1 MASKMQ
7 EDVIYNCD
15 CIEGMKDLPDE
26 SIDCVLTDPPYL
38 YLKNQK
44 LDRQFD
50 EKAFFEQVKRV
61 LKPNAFIIL
70 FGRGTS
76 FYRWNTMLADL
87 GFTFKEEIVWNKGY
101 CTSPLMNLSRV
112 HETVSMHT
120 KGNGTVKK
128 CKIPYLEMKGNDI
141 PSILQ
146 DIKRMSVLINN
157 PKSLKAVKDFLANNQ
172 VPLMRSMSCGSNEKT
187 IIRTDFNKN
196 ENNGITGASSVKCEK
211 CVNVMQSVE
220 FGMKEKSII
229 RTDREDCDT
238 FTKYGVN
245 SDKRKIGD
253 RCTNVMQGIE
263 YGMNE
268 KSIIRTDYE
277 VPKNPRNGVTCEK
290 MIPTGDRCTDMM
302 QSIEYGLNEK
312 SVIKETPDHYKAIH
326 PTQKPTRLLER
337 LMNLVCD
344 SGALVLDPFSGSGST
359 AVACMNTGRHYI
371 GYEID
376 KEYYDASMKR
386 IKEVEPKLQL
396 M

>member
-1 MASKMQ
+1 MQ
-7 EDVIYNCD
+7 EDIIYNCD

-61 LKPNAFIIL
+61 LKPNAFVIL

-101 CTSPLMNLSRV
+101 CTSPLMNLSRI
-112 HETVSMHT
+112 HETISIST
-120 KGNGTVKK
+120 KGKGTIKK
-128 CKIPYLEMKGNDI
+128 SKVPYLEMKEHDLNGIITDV
-141 PSILQ
+141 
-146 DIKRMSVLINN
+146 KRLCTTYAN
-157 PKSLKAVKDFLANNQ
+157 PRSLVAVKDFLKNNCRDTSDSWHANNLSISSDISKENRC
-172 VPLMRSMSCGSNEKT
+172 VSVMRSIKNGCNEKT
-187 IIRTDFNKN
+187 IIRIDRQDCDKFTKY
-196 ENNGITGASSVKCEK
+196 GINADKRKSGDRC
-211 CVNVMQSVE
+211 CNVMQSME
-220 FGMKEKSII
+220 F
-229 RTDREDCDT
+229 
-238 FTKYGVN
+238 
-245 SDKRKIGD
+245 
-253 RCTNVMQGIE
+253 
-263 YGMNE
+263 
-268 KSIIRTDYE
+268 
-277 VPKNPRNGVTCEK
+277 
-290 MIPTGDRCTDMM
+290 
-302 QSIEYGLNEK
+302 GLNEK

-396 M
+396 I

>member
-1 MASKMQ
+1 MQ

-61 LKPNAFIIL
+61 LKPNAFVIL

-141 PSILQ
+141 QSVLQ

-172 VPLMRSMSCGSNEKT
+172 VPLDGAQNDLRVCVENYRDTSDSWHSNNLSISSNITKEDRCVSVMRSMSCGCNEKT

-253 RCTNVMQGIE
+253 RCTNV
-263 YGMNE
+263 
-268 KSIIRTDYE
+268 
-277 VPKNPRNGVTCEK
+277 
-290 MIPTGDRCTDMM
+290 M

-396 M
+396 I

>member
-61 LKPNAFIIL
+61 LKPNAFIVL

-141 PSILQ
+141 QSVLQ

-172 VPLMRSMSCGSNEKT
+172 VPLDGAQNDLRVCVENYRDTSDSWHSNNLSISSNITKEDRCVSVMRSMSCGCNEKT

-253 RCTNVMQGIE
+253 RCTNV
-263 YGMNE
+263 
-268 KSIIRTDYE
+268 
-277 VPKNPRNGVTCEK
+277 
-290 MIPTGDRCTDMM
+290 M

-396 M
+396 I

>member
-1 MASKMQ
+1 MQ

-61 LKPNAFIIL
+61 LKPNAFIVL

-141 PSILQ
+141 QSVLQ

-172 VPLMRSMSCGSNEKT
+172 VPLDGAQNDLRVCVENYRDTSDSWHSNNLSISSNITKEDRCVSVMRSMSCGCNEKT

-253 RCTNVMQGIE
+253 RCTNV
-263 YGMNE
+263 
-268 KSIIRTDYE
+268 
-277 VPKNPRNGVTCEK
+277 
-290 MIPTGDRCTDMM
+290 M

-396 M
+396 I

>member
-1 MASKMQ
+1 MQ

-141 PSILQ
+141 QSVLQ

-172 VPLMRSMSCGSNEKT
+172 VPLDGAQNDKRDYVENYRDTSDSWHSNNLSISSNITKEDRCVSVMRSMSCGCNEKT

-253 RCTNVMQGIE
+253 RCTNV
-263 YGMNE
+263 
-268 KSIIRTDYE
+268 
-277 VPKNPRNGVTCEK
+277 
-290 MIPTGDRCTDMM
+290 M

-396 M
+396 I

>member
-1 MASKMQ
+1 MQ

-172 VPLMRSMSCGSNEKT
+172 VPLMRSMSCGCNEKT

-253 RCTNVMQGIE
+253 RCTNV
-263 YGMNE
+263 
-268 KSIIRTDYE
+268 
-277 VPKNPRNGVTCEK
+277 
-290 MIPTGDRCTDMM
+290 M